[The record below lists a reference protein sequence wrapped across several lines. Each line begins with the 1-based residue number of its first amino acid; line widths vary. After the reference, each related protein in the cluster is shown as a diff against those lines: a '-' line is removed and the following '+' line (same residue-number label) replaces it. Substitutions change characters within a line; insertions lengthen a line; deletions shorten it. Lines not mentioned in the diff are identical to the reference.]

1 MAESTL
7 NYVQYKHDKMDISPV
22 QEVVLE
28 PEPNIVQYRK
38 VQKLIPYREVPER
51 YFYRMCPVV
60 IGKLSRSRLNQL
72 TGGI

>member
-7 NYVQYKHDKMDISPV
+7 NYVQYKMDISPV

-38 VQKLIPYREVPER
+38 VQKLIPYQEVPER
-51 YFYRMCPVV
+51 YFYKICPVV

-72 TGGI
+72 SGGI

>member
-1 MAESTL
+1 MAESTLTL
-7 NYVQYKHDKMDISPV
+7 NYVQYKMDISPV

-38 VQKLIPYREVPER
+38 VQKTHPIPEGTER
-51 YFYRMCPVV
+51 YFYKMCPVV
-60 IGKLSRSRLNQL
+60 IGKLSHSRLNQL